1 MWAITSYFNPIRY
14 RRRSFNYH
22 VFRKNLDLPLV
33 TIELGFD
40 GKYELTSKD
49 ADVLIQ
55 IDGGAVLWQKERL
68 LNLALRAVP
77 ADVENIAWLDC
88 DVVFQ
93 RSDWIEEAEQRLT
106 SLNVIQL
113 YSESAEFKAE
123 LLHSAVNTEAHF
135 TPAIMALFADSN
147 LPTKERWQSVEK
159 IRPKQ
164 LGFAWAGKRTLLQDQ
179 GFYDAAIL
187 GGADGLMFLAMY
199 GLFEEAINRSS
210 LNKVC
215 ENHYLRWAES
225 FHKAVAQRVGYIPGK
240 IYHLWHGDHKNRKYR
255 DRYRSLLSFDPYSD
269 IVLASNGAWQWK
281 DPHSELAQ
289 SAKKYFLERLED
301 DDIPDLLSLDPL
313 QLNFGR
319 PASF

>member
-22 VFRKNLDLPLV
+22 VFRRNLDLPLV
-33 TIELGFD
+33 TVELGFD

-68 LNLALRAVP
+68 LNLALKAVP

-93 RSDWIEEAEQRLT
+93 RSDWVEEAERRLT
-106 SLNVIQL
+106 SLKVIQL
-113 YSESAEFKAE
+113 FSESAELKAE
-123 LLHSAVNTEAHF
+123 RLQSAVNSEAHY
-135 TPAIMALFADSN
+135 TPAIVALFADSN
-147 LPTKERWQSVEK
+147 QPTKEQWQSVEK

-164 LGFAWAGKRTLLQDQ
+164 FGFAWAGKRALLQHQ
-179 GFYDAAIL
+179 SFYDAAIL

-199 GLFEEAINRSS
+199 GLFAEAINRSS
-210 LNKVC
+210 LNIVSGI
-215 ENHYLRWAES
+215 HYLRWAES

-240 IYHLWHGDHKNRKYR
+240 IYHLWHGDRKDRKYR
-255 DRYRSLLSFDPYSD
+255 DRYRLLRSFDPDSD
-269 IVLASNGAWQWK
+269 IILASNGAWQWK
-281 DPHSELAQ
+281 DPQSALAQ
-289 SAKKYFLERLED
+289 NAKKYFLERSED
-301 DDIPDLLSLDPL
+301 DIALDLLSLDPL
-313 QLNFGR
+313 L
-319 PASF
+319 P